1 MKRKMKRL
9 GSLLLTFVL
18 GLSLCA
24 CGNKEKK
31 TETVEFTVAC
41 ATWVGNGMFF
51 LAKEKGY
58 FEKYGLEVNIKII
71 DDESTYASLL
81 GSEQIDAVARASDQD
96 VINFASGIEEK
107 CVMSYD
113 QSYGGDGIIVSE
125 DIQSVADLK
134 GKTVAVA
141 KSTTSYFF
149 LLTVLEDAGVSEE
162 DLIINDMDA
171 DSAGTAFVQ
180 GEVDAAVTWEPWL
193 SNAGEREGG
202 HLLCSSADYPN
213 TIVDSLFVTD
223 AFLDAHPQAVKDI
236 IKAEQEALD
245 WYNDGNQEEGNKIM
259 AEALG
264 IELADFEAQIEGVS
278 WYDAATM
285 KAFFDENAE
294 DSIYT
299 LEERA
304 MNLWLER
311 GLISE
316 PFDIKDFVTSEYVN
330 E

>member
-1 MKRKMKRL
+1 MRKKWKRL
-9 GSLLLTFVL
+9 GSLLLTLVL
-18 GLSLCA
+18 ALSLCA
-24 CGNKEKK
+24 CGSKK
-31 TETVEFTVAC
+31 KDEETVNFTIAC

-58 FEKYGLEVNIKII
+58 FDQYGLNVTIKII

-81 GSEQIDAVARASDQD
+81 GSEQVDAVARASDQD
-96 VINFASGIEEK
+96 VINYASGIKEK

-125 DIQSVADLK
+125 DIQSVEDLK

-141 KSTTSYFF
+141 KATTSYFF
-149 LLTVLEDAGVSEE
+149 LLTVLESAGVSED
-162 DLIINDMDA
+162 DLVINDMDA

-202 HLLCSSADYPN
+202 HILCSSADYPN

-223 AFLDAHPQAVKDI
+223 AFSDAHPQAVKDI
-236 IKAEQEALD
+236 IKAEHEALD
-245 WYNDGNQEEGNKIM
+245 WYNDGNQAEGNKIM

-278 WYDAATM
+278 WYDADTM

-294 DSIYT
+294 ASIYA

-304 MNLWLER
+304 MNLWVER
-311 GLISE
+311 GLISKA
-316 PFDIKDFVTSEYVN
+316 FDVKDFVTSEFIDK
-330 E
+330 